1 MLLHLL
7 GLHTLRA
14 NTPKHF
20 QTDFTIFPTS
30 FSSNLHLSIKEFLL
44 MSSQIVNQDWRNVVT
59 QQNQQFFPSITF
71 EESEEKNKWSFSMKL
86 PGFSKDRLRINL
98 NTRTRII
105 VVTGQK
111 SDGLFNITRLNERVT
126 IKEDCLLEGVQAKL
140 SNDTLI
146 VTFEKEK
153 K

>member
-1 MLLHLL
+1 
-7 GLHTLRA
+7 
-14 NTPKHF
+14 
-20 QTDFTIFPTS
+20 
-30 FSSNLHLSIKEFLL
+30 

>member
-86 PGFSKDRLRINL
+86 PGKNKLH
-98 NTRTRII
+98 II
-105 VVTGQK
+105 VCVRYYSKFT
-111 SDGLFNITRLNERVT
+111 LN
-126 IKEDCLLEGVQAKL
+126 
-140 SNDTLI
+140 
-146 VTFEKEK
+146 
-153 K
+153 